1 MTPTLQIKDLSLKI
15 GARVILDR
23 INLSI
28 HAGEIMGLVGRSGSG
43 KSMTGLAAMR
53 LAPENASIQGD
64 IILEDENLAT
74 ASEKHLCSIRG
85 RDIAMVFQ
93 EPMTALN
100 PLHSIGMQIAETI
113 LIHSDTS
120 KATALRQAGNLL
132 TRVGLPPETISP
144 ARLPHE
150 LSGGQR
156 QRVVI
161 AIAIAMKPK
170 ILIADEPTTS
180 LDVTTQTEI
189 LALLKDLAHQD
200 NMGLLLITHDLAII
214 SEMADQIALMK
225 DGRIV
230 EQATP
235 QMFFNGVASSD
246 VKELLVQPV
255 TRTMRARPSKDDT
268 KPVLKASNI
277 VCAYPLPRASL
288 FAPKRHLRA
297 VDGVSLTI
305 RKNENV
311 GLVGESG
318 CGKST
323 FARTLLGLAV
333 LSDGNIEID
342 GAAFPSPNAA
352 TTHNLR
358 RKIQIVFQDPY
369 SSFNPR
375 QTIRKVIAEPLNLLD
390 ARPDKKTERR
400 MVTDALSAVDLSPD
414 DAEKYPH
421 AFSGGQRQRIAIAR
435 ALITEPEVIILDEAT
450 SALDT
455 ASRNRVLELLM
466 RLSEEKGVSYLFITH
481 DLSVVRSVTDR
492 LLVMK
497 TGRIVE
503 EGATHD
509 IFEAPKHPY
518 TQKLLNAAP
527 VMKQFEPASP

>member
-1 MTPTLQIKDLSLKI
+1 MTPVLQLKDLSLII
-15 GARVILDR
+15 GEKVILDR

-28 HAGEIMGLVGRSGSG
+28 DQGQIIGLVGRSGSG

-53 LAPENASIQGD
+53 LAPEGSKIQGD
-64 IILEDENLAT
+64 IFLGGENLSR
-74 ASEKHLCSIRG
+74 ASETKLCAIRG
-85 RDIAMVFQ
+85 RNIAMVFQ
-93 EPMTALN
+93 EPITALN
-100 PLHSIGMQIAETI
+100 PLHSIGTQVAETI

-120 KATALRQAGNLL
+120 KTAALRQAGDLL
-132 TRVGLPPETISP
+132 ARVGLPPETISP

-180 LDVTTQTEI
+180 LDVTTQAEI
-189 LALLKDLAHQD
+189 LTLLRELTCQD
-200 NMGLLLITHDLAII
+200 DMALLLITHDLAVI
-214 SEMADQIALMK
+214 SHMADRIAVMK
-225 DGRIV
+225 DGRII
-230 EQATP
+230 EQATS
-235 QMFFNGVASSD
+235 QIFFSDAASNN
-246 VKELLVQPV
+246 VKELLVQPM
-255 TRTMRARPSKDDT
+255 TKSTQPRPSEGDA
-268 KPVLKASNI
+268 KPVLTASDV

-288 FAPKRHLRA
+288 FAPKRRLHA
-297 VDGVSLTI
+297 VDGVSLKI
-305 RKNENV
+305 RKGEHV

-323 FARTLLGLAV
+323 FARALLGLTP
-333 LSDGNIEID
+333 LSGGKIEIA
-342 GAAFPSPNAA
+342 GKAFPAPSAAA
-352 TTHNLR
+352 TRALR

-375 QTIRKVIAEPLNLLD
+375 QTIGKIIAEPLSLLETP
-390 ARPDKKTERR
+390 PDKKAKNEL
-400 MVTDALSAVDLSPD
+400 VAKALSAVDLTPD
-414 DAEKYPH
+414 VAARYPH

-450 SALDT
+450 SALDV

-481 DLSVVRSVTDR
+481 DLSVVRDVTDH

-503 EGATHD
+503 EGATRD
-509 IFEAPKHPY
+509 VFATPEHPY
-518 TQKLLNAAP
+518 TKKLLAAAP
-527 VMKQFEPASP
+527 VMKNFEQASP

>member
-1 MTPTLQIKDLSLKI
+1 MTPTLQFKDLSLKI
-15 GARVILDR
+15 GVRTILDR
-23 INLSI
+23 ISLSI

-53 LAPENASIQGD
+53 LTPEGSSTQGD
-64 IILEDENLAT
+64 IILEGENLTSAP
-74 ASEKHLCSIRG
+74 EKHLCSIRC

-100 PLHSIGMQIAETI
+100 PLHSIGTQVAETI

-120 KATALRQAGNLL
+120 KTTALRQAGDLL
-132 TRVGLPPETISP
+132 ARVGLPPETISP

-180 LDVTTQTEI
+180 LDVTTQAEI
-189 LALLKDLAHQD
+189 LALLKELARQD
-200 NMGLLLITHDLAII
+200 NMSLLLITHDLAII
-214 SEMADQIALMK
+214 SDMADRIALMK
-225 DGRIV
+225 GGRIV

-235 QMFFNGVASSD
+235 QMFFNGAATSD

-255 TRTMRARPSKDDT
+255 TRTTRARPSKDDT
-268 KPVLKASNI
+268 KPVLKASKI

-297 VDGVSLTI
+297 VDVVSLTI
-305 RKNENV
+305 RKGENI

-323 FARTLLGLAV
+323 FARTLLGLTV
-333 LSDGNIEID
+333 LSDGKIEVD

-352 TTHNLR
+352 ATRNLR

-375 QTIRKVIAEPLNLLD
+375 QTIGKVIAEPLNLLE
-390 ARPDKKTERR
+390 APPDKKTESG
-400 MVTDALSAVDLSPD
+400 MVAEALCAVDLSPG

-421 AFSGGQRQRIAIAR
+421 AFSGGQRQRIAVAR

-481 DLSVVRSVTDR
+481 DLSVVRDVTDR

-497 TGRIVE
+497 AGRIVE
-503 EGATHD
+503 EGPTQD
-509 IFEAPKHPY
+509 IFEAPQHPY
-518 TQKLLNAAP
+518 TQRLLNAAP
-527 VMKQFEPASP
+527 VMRQFEQASP

>member
-1 MTPTLQIKDLSLKI
+1 MTPTLQFKDLSLKI
-15 GARVILDR
+15 GARTTLDR

-28 HAGEIMGLVGRSGSG
+28 HDGEIMGLVGRSGSG

-53 LAPENASIQGD
+53 LTPEGSSVQGD
-64 IILEDENLAT
+64 IILEDENLTT
-74 ASEKHLCSIRG
+74 ASEKSLCSIRG

-100 PLHSIGMQIAETI
+100 PLHSIGTQVAETI
-113 LIHSDTS
+113 LIHSDIS
-120 KATALRQAGNLL
+120 KMTALRQAGDLL
-132 TRVGLPPETISP
+132 TRVGLPPETLSP

-180 LDVTTQTEI
+180 LDVTTQAEI

-214 SEMADQIALMK
+214 SDMADQIALMK

-235 QMFFNGVASSD
+235 QMFFNGAASSD

-255 TRTMRARPSKDDT
+255 TRTAHPSPSKDDT

-305 RKNENV
+305 RKGENV

-323 FARTLLGLAV
+323 FARALLGLTS
-333 LSDGNIEID
+333 LSDGEIEID
-342 GAAFPSPNAA
+342 QMIFPASDNVTMRA
-352 TTHNLR
+352 LR

-375 QTIRKVIAEPLNLLD
+375 QTIGKIIAEPLNLLD
-390 ARPDKKTERR
+390 ALPDKKTERR
-400 MVTDALSAVDLSPD
+400 IVAEALSAVDLSPG

-455 ASRNRVLELLM
+455 TSRNRVLELLT

-481 DLSVVRSVTDR
+481 DLSVVRGVTDR

-497 TGRIVE
+497 AGRIVE
-503 EGATHD
+503 EGATQN
-509 IFEAPKHPY
+509 IFEAPQHPY

-527 VMKQFEPASP
+527 VMRQFEQASP